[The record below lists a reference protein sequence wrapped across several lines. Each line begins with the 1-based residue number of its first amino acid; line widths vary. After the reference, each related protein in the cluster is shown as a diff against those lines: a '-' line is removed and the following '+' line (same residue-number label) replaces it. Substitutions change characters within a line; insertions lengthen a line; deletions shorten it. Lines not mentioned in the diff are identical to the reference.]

1 MNNSVERKGKATALL
16 PLIVFVAIYLS
27 IALITNDFYAMPVT
41 VPFLIAAVVAL
52 LMNKKESINDKV
64 EIFCK
69 GAGDSNIILMCLIF
83 ILAGAFAQV
92 AKDMGAVESTVNL
105 GLKILPSNILISG
118 IFIIGCF
125 ISTSIGTSVGT
136 IVALSPMAV
145 GVADKTGISVALI
158 LGSVIGG
165 AMFGDNLSMISDT
178 TIAATRT
185 QGCEMRDKFKTN
197 FFIVLPAAIIT
208 AVLFAVITA
217 GNSTTLSGNYQYS
230 IVKVIPYLSVL
241 IAALLGVNVILV
253 LVGGVVLS
261 GIVGIATGSMG
272 VIAFLQSIAK
282 GIAGMSELVIVSL
295 VIGGTVEIIKHNGG
309 IDFLLYFITSKV
321 KSRKG
326 AELAI
331 GLLVTLVDACTANNT
346 IAIVTTG
353 PLAKSISSK
362 YNIEPQK
369 TASLLDTFS
378 CFAQGVIP
386 YGAQLLVAS
395 GIAGISP
402 FLIMKYLYY
411 PYLIGISAV
420 IAIVIGFP
428 RIKNIEVGSLEKVI

>member
-253 LVGGVVLS
+253 LVGGVALS

>member
-217 GNSTTLSGNYQYS
+217 GNNTTLSGNYQYS

-253 LVGGVVLS
+253 LVGGVALS

-331 GLLVTLVDACTANNT
+331 GFLVTLVDACTANNT

>member
-16 PLIVFVAIYLS
+16 PLLVFVAIYLS

-52 LMNKKESINDKV
+52 LMNKKERINDKV
-64 EIFCK
+64 GIFCK
-69 GAGDSNIILMCLIF
+69 GAGDLNIILMCLIF

-92 AKDMGAVESTVNL
+92 AKDMGAVDSTVNL

-145 GVADKTGISVALI
+145 GVADKTGIPVALV
-158 LGSVIGG
+158 LGAVIGG

-208 AVLFAVITA
+208 AVVFAVITA
-217 GNSTTLSGNYQYS
+217 GNNTALSGNYQYS
-230 IVKVIPYLSVL
+230 IVKVLPYLSVL

-253 LVGGVVLS
+253 LVGGVGLS

-272 VIAFLQSIAK
+272 IIDFLQSIAK

-295 VIGGTVEIIKHNGG
+295 IIGGTVELIKHNGG
-309 IDFLLYFITSKV
+309 IDFLLHFITSKV

-331 GLLVTLVDACTANNT
+331 GVLVTLVDACTANNT

-420 IAIVIGFP
+420 IAIILGFP
-428 RIKNIEVGSLEKVI
+428 RIKKIEVGALEKVI

>member
-217 GNSTTLSGNYQYS
+217 GNNTTLSGNYQYS

-253 LVGGVVLS
+253 LVGGVALS